1 MSYESIIYE
10 LRDGVAQIRLNR
22 PESLNAMT
30 VELMDELSDAFDVAS
45 NDPTAGAIVLAGE
58 GRAFCSGAD
67 LEASSANPP
76 LDVKGRLDLGYP
88 LDRYY
93 NPLLLKM
100 RDVPKPVIAAVNGL
114 AAGAGANVALM
125 ADLTIAGRSA
135 YFLQAFVNV
144 GLIPDAGGTWLLPR
158 LLGAQRAMG
167 MALLGERLPAEKALE
182 WGLIWDIV
190 DDDALLATAQA
201 LAEGLAA
208 GPTVAIARIKRAI
221 RAAAENDLET
231 QLDLEADLQREC
243 GRSQDFAEGSLAFI
257 QKRKPK
263 FKGC

>member
-1 MSYESIIYE
+1 MSYDSIIYE

-30 VELMDELSDAFDVAS
+30 VELMDELSDAFDAAA
-45 NDPTAGAIVLAGE
+45 NDPAAGAIVLAGE

-114 AAGAGANVALM
+114 AAGAGANIALM

-190 DDDALLATAQA
+190 DDEALVTTAQS
-201 LAEGLAA
+201 LAERLAS
-208 GPTVAIARIKRAI
+208 GPTVAISRIKRAI
-221 RAAAENDLET
+221 RAAAENDMET
-231 QLDLEADLQREC
+231 QLDLEADLQRDC